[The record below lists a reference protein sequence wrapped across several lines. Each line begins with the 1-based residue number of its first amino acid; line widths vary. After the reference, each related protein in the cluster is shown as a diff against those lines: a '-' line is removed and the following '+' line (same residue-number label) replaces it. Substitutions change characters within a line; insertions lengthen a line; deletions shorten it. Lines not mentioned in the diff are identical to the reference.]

1 MLSCESEEGHKGR
14 RVAADL
20 TMSRVTFRHLV
31 LVVVIFSCSVGMLSG
46 CFSNAQAPTAV
57 ILKSPS
63 ICYPLMPIEFDARAS
78 SGGRSEIGESHWR
91 FSDGSSKIGSVI
103 EHKFQSPGAHTVQL
117 QITTEDGRIA
127 TASREVA
134 VLDALVVPG
143 SFSRIQ
149 EAIDAAVD
157 GDAVVILP
165 GEYVENIDFLGKQIT
180 VQSTD
185 PNDPSIVDATMLR
198 PPDLDR
204 SIVSFV
210 NGETRDSVL
219 AGLTLQGGH
228 RYEPYSGGGIYVR
241 EASPTIRNNNIRD
254 LTVFFSGGGIY
265 LVESRAHIVGN
276 RISNNRSQN
285 GGGIEA
291 EGYYYFP
298 TIEGNVFVNN
308 RAEVGGAVHLSST
321 LPLQEPPTALPTTVG
336 DNVFNSNVATTPRA
350 GGGAVYIMYDCK
362 LFLGAPD
369 GNTYSGNTPDDIYY
383 EVPPSE

>member
-1 MLSCESEEGHKGR
+1 MKRPRHIFKRAILVGSILAGSIMILS
-14 RVAADL
+14 
-20 TMSRVTFRHLV
+20 
-31 LVVVIFSCSVGMLSG
+31 SCFGIQ
-46 CFSNAQAPTAV
+46 QAPTAV
-57 ILKSPS
+57 FVVRPC
-63 ICYPLMPIEFDARAS
+63 ICYPLMPIEFDASAS
-78 SGGRSEIGESHWR
+78 SGGQSEIGEYCWQ
-91 FSDGSSKIGSVI
+91 FSDGSLKMGSVI
-103 EHKFQSPGAHTVQL
+103 EHKFQSPGAHTIQL
-117 QITTEDGRIA
+117 QVTTVDGKIA
-127 TASREVA
+127 TISQEVA

-143 SFSRIQ
+143 SFSQIQ
-149 EAIDAAVD
+149 EAIDAASD
-157 GDAVVILP
+157 GSTIVVLP
-165 GEYVENIDFLGKQIT
+165 GIYRENISFNGKAIT

-185 PNDPSIVDATMLR
+185 PTDPSVVDGTVLQ
-198 PPDLDR
+198 PTDLDI
-204 SIVSFV
+204 SIVTFV

-254 LTVFFSGGGIY
+254 LTAFFSGGGIY

-321 LPLQEPPTALPTTVG
+321 LPMQEPPTALPTTVV